1 VTTTTTVPVKDFAR
15 AHMIFS
21 KYKNL
26 HFVGIGGAGMSGMAK
41 ILHNLGYRVTGS
53 DNAPTEVTEQLES
66 IGITVYSSHVG
77 GQVEGADLV
86 VISSAVGESNPEVM
100 AATAKGIP
108 IIKRAEMLG
117 ELMRLKFSIGIAG
130 CHGKTTTTAMLGKIA
145 TVAGLDP
152 TLLIGGRAIELESG
166 GQLGK
171 GDIMIAEADEFDRS
185 FLKMFPSIAVI
196 TNIEEDHLDCYRD
209 LDDLLNAFAEY
220 ISRVPFYGSVVIP
233 EEDANVARIRHH
245 IKRPVVT
252 FGFGPTAD
260 VRADNIAYGDL
271 SSRFTLLVRGQAV
284 GNIRLQIPG
293 RYNIANALAASTA
306 ALEIEIPVAAIEE
319 GLRQFRGVGRRFQI
333 MGEINRI
340 TVVDDYAHH
349 PSEVAA
355 TLSGLK
361 ESRLGR
367 HGRTIA
373 VFQPHLFT
381 RTRDFY
387 RQFAEA
393 LHLADEALVA
403 DIYPA
408 REKPLPGITAEMIA
422 AYAASIGYKNVR
434 YIGLKENAV
443 ETAAGLARPGDVIIT
458 MGAGDIFRINPR
470 LLKRLE
476 RS

>member
-1 VTTTTTVPVKDFAR
+1 MTTTTTVPIKDFTR
-15 AHMIFS
+15 ANMIFS

-41 ILHNLGYRVTGS
+41 ILHNLGYHVTGS
-53 DNAPTEVTEQLES
+53 DNNPTEVTEQLET

-86 VISSAVGESNPEVM
+86 VISSAVNESNPEVIE
-100 AATAKGIP
+100 AAGRGIP

-117 ELMRLKFSIGIAG
+117 ELMRLKFSVGIAG
-130 CHGKTTTTAMLGKIA
+130 CHGKTTTTAMLGKIV

-152 TLLIGGRAIELESG
+152 TLLIGGRAVELDSG

-171 GDIMIAEADEFDRS
+171 GEIMIAEADEFDRS

-196 TNIEEDHLDCYRD
+196 TNIEEDHLDVYRD
-209 LDDLLNAFAEY
+209 LDDLLAAFAEY

-260 VRADNIAYGDL
+260 VRADEIEYTDL
-271 SSRFTLLVRGQAV
+271 GSRFRLIVKGQAM
-284 GNIRLQIPG
+284 GNITLHIPG
-293 RYNIANALAASTA
+293 RYNIANALAAAAT
-306 ALEIEIPVAAIEE
+306 ALEIEIPMTAIED

-333 MGEINRI
+333 MGEVKGI

-355 TLSGLK
+355 TLSGIK
-361 ESRLGR
+361 DSRLGQK
-367 HGRTIA
+367 GRTIA
-373 VFQPHLFT
+373 IFQPHLFT

-422 AYAASIGYKNVR
+422 VYAASIGYKNVR
-434 YIGLKENAV
+434 YIGLKENAI
-443 ETAAGLARPGDVIIT
+443 ELAAEMARSGDVVIT
-458 MGAGDIFRINPR
+458 MGAGDIFRINTK
-470 LLKRLE
+470 LIKRLE
-476 RS
+476 D